1 MSQDD
6 KVNSNELYHY
16 ENIKL
21 YQLRKALINM
31 CGIVG
36 VIGNKNATD
45 ILLNGLEKLEYRGY
59 DSAGIYVNN
68 QKGKDFLVKEVGKIS
83 KLEDAV
89 TSDVQGVVGIGHT
102 RWATHGKPTVENAHP
117 HFSED
122 NRFYL
127 VHNGVITNYEELKN
141 KYLSDFTFKSQTDTE
156 VAVQLVDYFA
166 KQGMDGES
174 AFRKA
179 LSLIQGSYAFAM
191 VDKEQPDRIFVAKN
205 KSPLLI
211 GLGDGFNVIC
221 SDAMAMLD
229 QTHKFVEIHDGEVV
243 ILEKN
248 SVSISKIDGTKV
260 QRDPYTVNLDANDI
274 SKGTYAHYML
284 KEIDE
289 QPNVM
294 RKISKNYINDDNSL
308 NVEPALLTE
317 LQKADRLYIVAAG
330 TSYHAGLVGR
340 NIFENIAD
348 IPVDVELGSEFGY
361 HMPKL
366 SKHPFFI
373 FLSQSGETADSR
385 QVLVKVNE
393 LNLPSLT
400 MTNVP
405 NSTLSREA
413 TFTMELLAGPE
424 IAVASTKAY
433 TAQIAVEAVLAKA
446 LGEAKGLQVAKDFNL
461 KEQLALAANGIQ
473 TIVDEKDR
481 IKQLTADY
489 LTDKSDAFYIGRG
502 VDYALSLEAALKLK
516 EISYIHAEGFA
527 AGELKHGTIALIEKD
542 TPVIAYVNDGVGAS
556 HTRGNIQEVEARG
569 AHVLVIANK
578 KYAQPGDEII
588 IPEVDELISPI
599 ISIVPA
605 QLIAYYASLARGN
618 DVDKP
623 RNLAKSVTVE

>member
-1 MSQDD
+1 
-6 KVNSNELYHY
+6 
-16 ENIKL
+16 
-21 YQLRKALINM
+21 M

-36 VIGNKNATD
+36 VIGNNKTTD

-68 QKGKDFLVKEVGKIS
+68 QAGKDYLVKEVGKIS

-89 TSDVQGVVGIGHT
+89 TDDVIGSVGIGHT

-127 VHNGVITNYEELKN
+127 VHNGVLTNFEELKQ
-141 KYLSDFTFKSQTDTE
+141 KYLQDVDFKSQTDTE
-156 VAVQLVDYFA
+156 VAVQLVDHFA
-166 KQGMDGES
+166 KEGMDGET

-179 LSLIQGSYAFAM
+179 LNLIQGSYAFAM
-191 VDKEQPDRIFVAKN
+191 IDKEQPDRIFVAKN

-211 GLGDGFNVIC
+211 GLGDDFNVIC

-229 QTHKFVEIHDGEVV
+229 QTHEFVEIHDGEVV
-243 ILEKN
+243 ILEKG
-248 SVSISKIDGTKV
+248 SVNISKIDGTPV
-260 QRDPYTVNLDANDI
+260 HRDSYTVNLDASDI
-274 SKGTYAHYML
+274 SKGTYDHYML

-294 RKISKNYINDDNSL
+294 RKISQNYINADGTVK
-308 NVEPALLTE
+308 VEQDLLDE
-317 LQKADRLYIVAAG
+317 LKKADRLYIVAAG
-330 TSYHAGLVGR
+330 TSYHAGLVGK
-340 NIFENIAD
+340 NIFEKIAD
-348 IPVDVELGSEFGY
+348 VPVDVELGSEFGY

-393 LNLPSLT
+393 MNLPSLT
-400 MTNVP
+400 MTNVA

-433 TAQIAVEAVLAKA
+433 TAQIAVESVLAKA
-446 LGEAKGLQVAKDFNL
+446 LGDDKGLEVAKDFNL
-461 KEQLALAANGIQ
+461 KKQLALAANGIQ
-473 TIVDEKDR
+473 QIVDEKET

-489 LTDKSDAFYIGRG
+489 LTDQTDAFYIGRG
-502 VDYALSLEAALKLK
+502 IDYALSLEAALKLK

-527 AGELKHGTIALIEKD
+527 AGELKHGTIALIEKN
-542 TPVIAYVNDGVGAS
+542 TPVIAYINDGVGAS

-569 AHVLVIANK
+569 AHVLVIASQ
-578 KYAQPGDEII
+578 KYAEKGDQIV
-588 IPEVDELISPI
+588 IPEIDELISPI
-599 ISIVPA
+599 ISVVPA

>member
-1 MSQDD
+1 
-6 KVNSNELYHY
+6 
-16 ENIKL
+16 
-21 YQLRKALINM
+21 M

-36 VIGNKNATD
+36 VIGNNKTTD

-68 QKGKDFLVKEVGKIS
+68 QAGKDYLVKEVGKIS

-89 TSDVQGVVGIGHT
+89 TDDVVGSVGIGHT

-127 VHNGVITNYEELKN
+127 VHNGVLTNFEELKE
-141 KYLSDFTFKSQTDTE
+141 KYLQGVDFKSQTDTE
-156 VAVQLVDYFA
+156 VAVQLVDHFA
-166 KQGMDGES
+166 KEGMDGEA

-191 VDKEQPDRIFVAKN
+191 IDKEQPDRIFVAKN

-211 GLGDGFNVIC
+211 GLGDNFNVIC

-229 QTHKFVEIHDGEVV
+229 QTHEFVEIHDGEVV
-243 ILEKN
+243 ILEKG
-248 SVSISKIDGTKV
+248 SVNISKIDGTPV
-260 QRDPYTVNLDANDI
+260 HRDSYTVNLDASDI
-274 SKGTYAHYML
+274 SKGTYEHYML

-294 RKISKNYINDDNSL
+294 RKISQNYINPDGTL
-308 NVEPALLTE
+308 NVEQDLLDE
-317 LQKADRLYIVAAG
+317 LKKADRLYIVAAG
-330 TSYHAGLVGR
+330 TSYHAGLVGK
-340 NIFENIAD
+340 NIFEKIAD

-393 LNLPSLT
+393 MNLPSLT

-433 TAQIAVEAVLAKA
+433 TAQIAVESVLAKA
-446 LGEAKGLQVAKDFNL
+446 LGDEKNLEVAKDFNL
-461 KEQLALAANGIQ
+461 KKQLALAANGIQ
-473 TIVDEKDR
+473 QIVDEKAT

-489 LTDKSDAFYIGRG
+489 LTDQTDAFYIGRG
-502 VDYALSLEAALKLK
+502 IDYALSLEAALKLK

-527 AGELKHGTIALIEKD
+527 AGELKHGTIALIEKN
-542 TPVIAYVNDGVGAS
+542 TPVIAYINDGVGAS

-569 AHVLVIANK
+569 AHVLVIASQ
-578 KYAQPGDEII
+578 KYAEKGDQII
-588 IPEVDELISPI
+588 IPEIDELISPI
-599 ISIVPA
+599 ISVVPA

>member
-1 MSQDD
+1 
-6 KVNSNELYHY
+6 
-16 ENIKL
+16 
-21 YQLRKALINM
+21 M

-36 VIGNKNATD
+36 VIGNNKTTD

-68 QKGKDFLVKEVGKIS
+68 QDGKDYLVKEVGKIS
-83 KLEDAV
+83 KLENAV
-89 TSDVQGVVGIGHT
+89 TDDVQGLVGIGHT
-102 RWATHGKPTVENAHP
+102 RWATHGTPTIENAHP

-127 VHNGVITNYEELKN
+127 VHNGVLTNFEELKT
-141 KYLSDFTFKSQTDTE
+141 KYLSDVNFSSQTDTE
-156 VAVQLVDYFA
+156 VAVQLVDHFA
-166 KQGMDGES
+166 KEGLDGEA

-179 LSLIQGSYAFAM
+179 LSLIEGSYAFAM

-229 QTHKFVEIHDGEVV
+229 QTHQFVEIQDGEVV
-243 ILEKN
+243 ILKKG
-248 SVSISKIDGTKV
+248 SVEISKLDGTPVK
-260 QRDPYTVNLDANDI
+260 RDSYTVDLDASDI
-274 SKGTYAHYML
+274 SKGTYEHYML

-294 RKISKNYINDDNSL
+294 RKISQNYLNDDGSMNI
-308 NVEPALLTE
+308 EPALLE
-317 LQKADRLYIVAAG
+317 EMKKADRLYIVAAG
-330 TSYHAGLVGR
+330 TSYHAGLVGQ
-340 NIFENIAD
+340 NIFEQVAD
-348 IPVDVELGSEFGY
+348 VPVDVELGSEFGY

-393 LNLPSLT
+393 LKLPSLT

-446 LGEAKGLQVAKDFNL
+446 LGMAKGLDDAKKFDV
-461 KEQLALAANGIQ
+461 KKQLALAANGIQ
-473 TIVDEKDR
+473 TIVDEKET
-481 IKQLTADY
+481 IKKLAADF
-489 LTDKSDAFYIGRG
+489 LTDQKDAFYIGRG
-502 VDYALSLEAALKLK
+502 IDYALSLEAALKLK

-527 AGELKHGTIALIEKD
+527 AGELKHGTIALIEQN

-556 HTRGNIQEVEARG
+556 HTRGNIQEVKARG
-569 AHVLVIANK
+569 AHVLVIASQ
-578 KYAQPGDEII
+578 KYAEAGDQII
-588 IPEVDELISPI
+588 IPEIDELISPI
-599 ISIVPA
+599 ISVVPA

>member
-1 MSQDD
+1 
-6 KVNSNELYHY
+6 
-16 ENIKL
+16 
-21 YQLRKALINM
+21 M

-36 VIGNKNATD
+36 VIGNNKTTD

-68 QKGKDFLVKEVGKIS
+68 QNGKDFLVKEVGKIS

-89 TSDVQGVVGIGHT
+89 TKDVQGTAGIGHT
-102 RWATHGKPTVENAHP
+102 RWATHGKPTIENAHP

-127 VHNGVITNYEELKN
+127 VHNGVITNFEELKN
-141 KYLSDFTFKSQTDTE
+141 KYLQDVDFKSQTDTE
-156 VAVQLVDYFA
+156 VAVQLVDHFA
-166 KQGMDGES
+166 KTGLDGEAS
-174 AFRKA
+174 FRKA
-179 LSLIQGSYAFAM
+179 LGLIKGSYAFAM
-191 VDKEQPDRIFVAKN
+191 MDKEQPDRIFVAKN

-229 QTHKFVEIHDGEVV
+229 QTHEFVEIHDGEVV
-243 ILEKN
+243 ILKKG
-248 SVSISKIDGTKV
+248 SVAISKIDGTPV
-260 QRDPYTVNLDANDI
+260 TRDSYTVNLDANDI
-274 SKGTYAHYML
+274 SKGTYEHYML
-284 KEIDE
+284 KEVDE

-294 RKISKNYINDDNSL
+294 RKISQHYIGTDGKL
-308 NVEPALLTE
+308 NVESALLDE
-317 LQKADRLYIVAAG
+317 LKKADRLYIVAAG
-330 TSYHAGLVGR
+330 TSYHAGLVGK
-340 NIFENIAD
+340 NIFEKVAD
-348 IPVDVELGSEFGY
+348 IPVYVELGSEFGY

-366 SKHPFFI
+366 SQHPFFI

-393 LNLPSLT
+393 MNLPSLT

-446 LGEAKGLQVAKDFNL
+446 LGEAKGVEDAKDFDV
-461 KEQLALAANGIQ
+461 KKQLALAANGIQ
-473 TIVDEKDR
+473 TIVDEKEK
-481 IKQLTADY
+481 IKALTADY
-489 LTDKSDAFYIGRG
+489 LTDQTDAFYIGRG
-502 VDYALSLEAALKLK
+502 IDYALSLEAALKLK

-527 AGELKHGTIALIEKD
+527 AGELKHGTIALIEKN
-542 TPVIAYVNDGVGAS
+542 TPVFAYINDGVGAS

-569 AHVLVIANK
+569 AHVLVIASQ
-578 KYAQPGDEII
+578 KYSEAGDQII
-588 IPEVDELISPI
+588 IPEIDELISPI
-599 ISIVPA
+599 ISVVPA

>member
-1 MSQDD
+1 
-6 KVNSNELYHY
+6 
-16 ENIKL
+16 
-21 YQLRKALINM
+21 M

-36 VIGNKNATD
+36 VIGNNKTTD

-68 QKGKDFLVKEVGKIS
+68 QAGKDYLVKEVGKIS

-89 TSDVQGVVGIGHT
+89 TDDVVGSVGIGHT

-127 VHNGVITNYEELKN
+127 VHNGVLTNFEELKE
-141 KYLSDFTFKSQTDTE
+141 KYLQGVDFKSQTDTE
-156 VAVQLVDYFA
+156 VAVQLVDHFA
-166 KQGMDGES
+166 KEGLDGEA

-179 LSLIQGSYAFAM
+179 LVLIQGSYAFAM
-191 VDKEQPDRIFVAKN
+191 IDKEQPDRIFVAKN

-229 QTHKFVEIHDGEVV
+229 QTHEFVEIHDGEVV
-243 ILEKN
+243 ILEKG
-248 SVSISKIDGTKV
+248 SVNISKIDGTPV
-260 QRDPYTVNLDANDI
+260 HRDSYTVNLDASDI
-274 SKGTYAHYML
+274 SKGTYEHYML

-294 RKISKNYINDDNSL
+294 RKISQNYIKSDGTL
-308 NVEPALLTE
+308 NVEQDLLDE
-317 LQKADRLYIVAAG
+317 LKKADRLYIVAAG
-330 TSYHAGLVGR
+330 TSYHAGLVGK
-340 NIFENIAD
+340 NIFEKIAD

-393 LNLPSLT
+393 MNLPSLT

-433 TAQIAVEAVLAKA
+433 TAQIAVESVLAKA
-446 LGEAKGLQVAKDFNL
+446 LGDAKNLDVAKDFNL
-461 KEQLALAANGIQ
+461 KKQLALAANGIQ
-473 TIVDEKDR
+473 QIVDEKAT
-481 IKQLTADY
+481 IKKLTADY
-489 LTDKSDAFYIGRG
+489 LTDQTDAFYIGRG
-502 VDYALSLEAALKLK
+502 IDYALSLEAALKLK

-527 AGELKHGTIALIEKD
+527 AGELKHGTIALIEKN
-542 TPVIAYVNDGVGAS
+542 TPVFAYINDGVGAS

-569 AHVLVIANK
+569 AHVLVIASQ
-578 KYAQPGDEII
+578 KYAEKGDQII
-588 IPEVDELISPI
+588 IPEIDELISPI
-599 ISIVPA
+599 ISVVPA

>member
-1 MSQDD
+1 
-6 KVNSNELYHY
+6 
-16 ENIKL
+16 
-21 YQLRKALINM
+21 M

-36 VIGNKNATD
+36 VIGNNKTTD

-68 QKGKDFLVKEVGKIS
+68 QAGKDYLVKEVGKIS

-89 TSDVQGVVGIGHT
+89 TEDVVGSVGIGHT

-127 VHNGVITNYEELKN
+127 VHNGVLTNFEELKE
-141 KYLSDFTFKSQTDTE
+141 KYLQGVDFKSQTDTE
-156 VAVQLVDYFA
+156 VAVQLVDHFA
-166 KQGMDGES
+166 KEGMDGEA

-179 LSLIQGSYAFAM
+179 LGLIQGSYAFAM
-191 VDKEQPDRIFVAKN
+191 IDKEQPDRIFVAKN

-211 GLGDGFNVIC
+211 GLGDNFNVIC

-229 QTHKFVEIHDGEVV
+229 QTHEFVEIHDGEVV
-243 ILEKN
+243 ILEKG
-248 SVSISKIDGTKV
+248 SVNISKIDGTPV
-260 QRDPYTVNLDANDI
+260 HRDSYTVNLDASDI
-274 SKGTYAHYML
+274 SKGTYEHYML

-294 RKISKNYINDDNSL
+294 RKISQNYINPDGTL
-308 NVEPALLTE
+308 NVEQDLLDE
-317 LQKADRLYIVAAG
+317 LKKADRLYIVAAG
-330 TSYHAGLVGR
+330 TSYHAGLVGK
-340 NIFENIAD
+340 NIFEKIAD
-348 IPVDVELGSEFGY
+348 IPVDVELASEFGY

-393 LNLPSLT
+393 MNLPSLT

-433 TAQIAVEAVLAKA
+433 TAQIAVESVLAKA
-446 LGEAKGLQVAKDFNL
+446 LGDEKNLEVAKDFNL
-461 KEQLALAANGIQ
+461 KKQLALAANGIQ
-473 TIVDEKDR
+473 QIVDEKAT

-489 LTDKSDAFYIGRG
+489 LTDQTDAFYIGRG
-502 VDYALSLEAALKLK
+502 IDYALSLEAALKLK

-527 AGELKHGTIALIEKD
+527 AGELKHGTIALIEKN
-542 TPVIAYVNDGVGAS
+542 TPVIAYINDGVGAS

-569 AHVLVIANK
+569 AHVLVIASQ
-578 KYAQPGDEII
+578 KYAEKGDQII
-588 IPEVDELISPI
+588 IPEIDELISPI
-599 ISIVPA
+599 ISVVPA

>member
-1 MSQDD
+1 
-6 KVNSNELYHY
+6 
-16 ENIKL
+16 
-21 YQLRKALINM
+21 M

-36 VIGNKNATD
+36 VIGNKKTTD

-59 DSAGIYVNN
+59 DSAGIYVNDQN
-68 QKGKDFLVKEVGKIS
+68 GKDYLVKEVGKIS
-83 KLEDAV
+83 KLENAV
-89 TSDVQGVVGIGHT
+89 SDDVQGLVGIGHT
-102 RWATHGKPTVENAHP
+102 RWATHGTPTVENAHP

-127 VHNGVITNYEELKN
+127 VHNGVLTNYEELKN
-141 KYLSDFTFKSQTDTE
+141 KYLADVKFSSQTDTE
-156 VAVQLVDYFA
+156 VAVQLVDHFA
-166 KQGMDGES
+166 KEGLDGEA

-179 LSLIQGSYAFAM
+179 LGLIEGSYAFAM

-229 QTHKFVEIHDGEVV
+229 QTHQFVEIHDGEVV
-243 ILEKN
+243 ILKKG
-248 SVSISKIDGTKV
+248 SVEISKLDGTAI
-260 QRDPYTVNLDANDI
+260 QRDPYTVDLDASDI
-274 SKGTYAHYML
+274 SKGTYDHYML

-294 RKISKNYINDDNSL
+294 RKISQHYLNDDGTMNID
-308 NVEPALLTE
+308 PKLLDE
-317 LQKADRLYIVAAG
+317 MKKADRLYIVAAG
-330 TSYHAGLVGR
+330 TSYHAGLVGK
-340 NIFENIAD
+340 NIFEKVAD

-393 LNLPSLT
+393 MNLPSLT
-400 MTNVP
+400 ITNVP

-433 TAQIAVEAVLAKA
+433 TAQIAVEAVLAQA
-446 LGEAKGLQVAKDFNL
+446 LGQAQGVDAAKDFNV
-461 KEQLALAANGIQ
+461 KKQLALAANGIQ
-473 TIVDEKDR
+473 TIVDEKAT
-481 IKQLTADY
+481 IKKLTADF
-489 LTDKSDAFYIGRG
+489 LTDKNDAFYIGRG
-502 VDYALSLEAALKLK
+502 IDYALSLEAALKLK

-542 TPVIAYVNDGVGAS
+542 TPVIAYVNDGIGAS
-556 HTRGNIQEVEARG
+556 HTRGNIQEVQARG
-569 AHVLVIANK
+569 AHVLVIASQ
-578 KYAQPGDEII
+578 KYAEAGDQII
-588 IPEVDELISPI
+588 IPEIDELISSI
-599 ISIVPA
+599 ISVVPA

>member
-1 MSQDD
+1 
-6 KVNSNELYHY
+6 
-16 ENIKL
+16 
-21 YQLRKALINM
+21 M

-36 VIGNKNATD
+36 VIGNNNTTD

-68 QKGKDFLVKEVGKIS
+68 QAGKDFLVKEVGKIS
-83 KLEDAV
+83 ELENAV
-89 TSDVQGVVGIGHT
+89 TSDVQGLAGIGHT
-102 RWATHGKPTVENAHP
+102 RWATHGKPTIENAHP

-127 VHNGVITNYEELKN
+127 VHNGVITNYTELK
-141 KYLSDFTFKSQTDTE
+141 KEYLSDFKFESQTDTE
-156 VAVQLVDYFA
+156 VAVQLIDYFA
-166 KQGMDGES
+166 KKGMDGEA

-179 LSLIQGSYAFAM
+179 LSLIEGSYAFAM
-191 VDKEQPDRIFVAKN
+191 IDKEEPDRIFVAKN

-243 ILEKN
+243 ILKKDAVE
-248 SVSISKIDGTKV
+248 ISKIDGTKV
-260 QRDPYTVNLDANDI
+260 QRDPYTVNIDENDI
-274 SKGTYAHYML
+274 SKGTYDHYML

-294 RKISKNYINDDNSL
+294 RKISKNYINDDGSL
-308 NVEPALLTE
+308 NVEQDLLGE
-317 LQKADRLYIVAAG
+317 IKQADRLYIVAAG

-340 NIFENIAD
+340 NIFEKIAD
-348 IPVDVELGSEFGY
+348 VPVDVELGSEFGY

-366 SKHPFFI
+366 SKKPFFI

-393 LNLPSLT
+393 MKLPSLT
-400 MTNVP
+400 MTNVA

-413 TFTMELLAGPE
+413 TYTMELLAGPE

-446 LGEAKGLQVAKDFNL
+446 LGEAKDLQIAKEFNL

-473 TIVDEKDR
+473 TIVDEKDK
-481 IKQLTADY
+481 IKELTADY
-489 LTDKSDAFYIGRG
+489 LTNKSDAFYIGRG

-542 TPVIAYVNDGVGAS
+542 TPVFAYVNDGIGAS

-569 AHVLVIANK
+569 AHVLVIASQ
-578 KYAQPGDEII
+578 KYAEAGDQII
-588 IPEVDELISPI
+588 IPEIDELISPI

>member
-1 MSQDD
+1 
-6 KVNSNELYHY
+6 
-16 ENIKL
+16 
-21 YQLRKALINM
+21 M

-36 VIGNKNATD
+36 VIGNNKTTD

-68 QKGKDFLVKEVGKIS
+68 QAGKDYLVKEVGKIS

-89 TSDVQGVVGIGHT
+89 TEDVVGSVGIGHT

-127 VHNGVITNYEELKN
+127 VHNGVLTNFEELKE
-141 KYLSDFTFKSQTDTE
+141 KYLQGVDFKSQTDTE
-156 VAVQLVDYFA
+156 VAVQLVDHFA
-166 KQGMDGES
+166 KEGMNGEA

-179 LSLIQGSYAFAM
+179 LGLIQGSYAFAM
-191 VDKEQPDRIFVAKN
+191 IDKEQPDRIFVAKN

-211 GLGDGFNVIC
+211 GLGDNFNVIC

-229 QTHKFVEIHDGEVV
+229 QTHEFVEIHDGEVV
-243 ILEKN
+243 ILGKG
-248 SVSISKIDGTKV
+248 SVNISKIDGTPV
-260 QRDPYTVNLDANDI
+260 HRDSYTVNLDASDI
-274 SKGTYAHYML
+274 SKGTYEHYML

-294 RKISKNYINDDNSL
+294 RKISQNYINPDGSL
-308 NVEPALLTE
+308 NVEQDLLDE
-317 LQKADRLYIVAAG
+317 LKKADRLYIVAAG
-330 TSYHAGLVGR
+330 TSYHAGLVGK
-340 NIFENIAD
+340 NIFEKIAD

-393 LNLPSLT
+393 MNLPSLT

-433 TAQIAVEAVLAKA
+433 TAQIAVESVLAKA
-446 LGEAKGLQVAKDFNL
+446 LGDEKNLEVAKDFNL
-461 KEQLALAANGIQ
+461 KKQLALAANGIQ
-473 TIVDEKDR
+473 QIVDEKAT

-489 LTDKSDAFYIGRG
+489 LTDQTDAFYIGRG
-502 VDYALSLEAALKLK
+502 IDYALSLEAALKLK

-527 AGELKHGTIALIEKD
+527 AGELKHGTIALIEKN
-542 TPVIAYVNDGVGAS
+542 TPVIAYINDGVGAS

-569 AHVLVIANK
+569 AHVLVIASQ
-578 KYAQPGDEII
+578 KYAEKGDQII
-588 IPEVDELISPI
+588 IPEIDELISPI
-599 ISIVPA
+599 ISVVPA